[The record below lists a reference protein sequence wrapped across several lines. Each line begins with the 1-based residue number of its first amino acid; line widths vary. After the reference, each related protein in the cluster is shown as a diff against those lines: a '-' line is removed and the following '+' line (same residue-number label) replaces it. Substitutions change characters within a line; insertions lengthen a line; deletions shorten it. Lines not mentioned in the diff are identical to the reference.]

1 MLLVSGC
8 SAPTRQ
14 YIAADSHGMYFALPA
29 EWSAVPSRQLTE
41 AESGW
46 TDDVGNV
53 FQQTMLWQG
62 AWTAGNANANDV
74 FAAAAPEQPVVFA
87 FTRELLTVEQQGAAD
102 TDINVA
108 LRDLILPTTSIQDAG
123 ADVRTERLTR
133 NGFPGI
139 HQFATYPSGGRT
151 NTTEVMSVLAPS
163 KDRVYVLV
171 VRCTE
176 QCFDDNSGTINDIF
190 DSLTFKEPRG
200 Q

>member
-14 YIAADSHGMYFALPA
+14 YIAADAYGMFFALPA
-29 EWSAVPSRQLTE
+29 EWSPVSSRQLRE
-41 AESGW
+41 AQSGW
-46 TDDVGNV
+46 TDDVGDV
-53 FQQTMLWQG
+53 FQQTLLWQG
-62 AWTAGNANANDV
+62 AWTAGGANANEV
-74 FAAAAPEQPVVFA
+74 FAAAAPDQPVAFA

-108 LRDLILPTTSIQDAG
+108 LRDLILPATSIQDAG
-123 ADVRTERLTR
+123 ADLQTERIAR
-133 NGFPGI
+133 DGFRGI

-151 NTTEVMSVLAPS
+151 NTTEVLSVLAPAQ
-163 KDRVYVLV
+163 DRVYVLV
-171 VRCTE
+171 VRCTDR
-176 QCFDDNSGTINDIF
+176 CFDDNSGTINAIF